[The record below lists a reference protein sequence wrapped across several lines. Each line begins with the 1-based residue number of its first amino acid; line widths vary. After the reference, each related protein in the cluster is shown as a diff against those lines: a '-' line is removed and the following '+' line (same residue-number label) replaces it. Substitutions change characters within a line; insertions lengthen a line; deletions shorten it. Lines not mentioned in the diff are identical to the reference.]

1 MKTKRLMIVDA
12 LNAYYRAYIVDPSL
26 SSNGDPIGGVK
37 GFLKILQK
45 LMREIQPDQ
54 VIICWDGAGGSKK
67 RKSINKNYKEGR
79 SPIRLNREIRN
90 LTENQE
96 LLNKVWQ
103 QTRLVEYLNQMPLI
117 QLMFENVEADDLVA
131 YLLQLGYFDGW
142 QKVVV
147 SSDKDFI
154 QVLDSET
161 LLYRP
166 TQKEILNTGRVID
179 KYGIHPNNFALARA
193 IAGDKNDNLDGVRGV
208 GLTTIKNRFPFLGEE
223 HCYNIKDILSHC
235 KKNVDKFKAYERIA
249 ESKDLIR
256 QNYKLMQLSAPN
268 ISATSKR
275 KTVKTIENCEFSF
288 NKTEVLKMMNA
299 DGFGDTS
306 WTTMFQIFKRI
317 VVDNKN

>member
-1 MKTKRLMIVDA
+1 MIVDA

-26 SSNGDPIGGVK
+26 SFNGDPIGGVK

-79 SPIRLNREIRN
+79 SPIRLNRDIRN
-90 LTENQE
+90 LTENEE

-103 QTRLVEYLNQMPLI
+103 QTRLVEYLNQMPII
-117 QLMFENVEADDLVA
+117 QLMFDSVEADDLVA
-131 YLLQLGYFDGW
+131 YILQLAYFEGW
-142 QKVVV
+142 EKVIV

-154 QVLDSET
+154 QVLDQET
-161 LLYRP
+161 VLYRP
-166 TQKEILNTGRVID
+166 TQKQVLNVNRVVEN
-179 KYGIHPNNFALARA
+179 YGIHPNNFALARA
-193 IAGDKNDNLDGVRGV
+193 MAGDKNDNLPGVRGI

-223 HCYNIKDILSHC
+223 QCYNIKHILNHC
-235 KKNVDKFKAYERIA
+235 KKNVDEVKAYKRIL
-249 ESKDLIR
+249 ESKPLIR

-268 ISATSKR
+268 ISAASKR
-275 KTVKTIENCEFSF
+275 KTVKIIENCEFSF
-288 NKTEVLKMMNA
+288 NKTEVLKMMSI

-317 VVDNKN
+317 VVDNKS